1 MADGRAAGHGP
12 GPGQRFR
19 LAALIDGT
27 LARIVWALAIVVV
40 PLVLGYFGLRQYL
53 AEPAVAKI
61 WGEGWKNTLYYDL
74 QLPILGSGPAE
85 GAGPYP
91 VALGLAR
98 FLAPVAGAAAT
109 LGALFLLLSEQRR
122 RLRAATATRHA
133 VVAGEGPVALELAR
147 NLRAERR
154 TVVLVSASD
163 GTLTEAKRYRVLGV
177 RGDPADRATLRA
189 ASVGRARELFAC
201 TDTGTVNLAIVLRA
215 RDEISLEAKRKQPLA
230 AYAMVRDAELGVALR
245 ARRIG
250 AIDDQR
256 LRLDFFSVEDIAARR
271 LFDKYP
277 LTHQD
282 SRQTQLVISGFGH
295 LGQAVLRE
303 ASHRNQTLPGDHL
316 VQVFIRHAT
325 KADVEKVAKA
335 FPLVNARCL
344 ITYGETPQLPADGEF
359 TAYVCLDGDDEAL
372 SEGLA
377 MAHSLTSGH
386 GHVVVCM
393 REDDPFAEALAA
405 RSGLIDD
412 VMGKLSMF
420 GVVQEACIPAIIR
433 ADFTDQ
439 LARSIHAAYVT
450 DQRAQGATEATNTSI
465 VPWERLS
472 PALRLAN
479 ID

>member
-1 MADGRAAGHGP
+1 
-12 GPGQRFR
+12 
-19 LAALIDGT
+19 
-27 LARIVWALAIVVV
+27 
-40 PLVLGYFGLRQYL
+40 
-53 AEPAVAKI
+53 
-61 WGEGWKNTLYYDL
+61 
-74 QLPILGSGPAE
+74 
-85 GAGPYP
+85 
-91 VALGLAR
+91 
-98 FLAPVAGAAAT
+98 
-109 LGALFLLLSEQRR
+109 
-122 RLRAATATRHA
+122 
-133 VVAGEGPVALELAR
+133 
-147 NLRAERR
+147 
-154 TVVLVSASD
+154 
-163 GTLTEAKRYRVLGV
+163 
-177 RGDPADRATLRA
+177 
-189 ASVGRARELFAC
+189 
-201 TDTGTVNLAIVLRA
+201 VLRA

-420 GVVQEACIPAIIR
+420 GVVQEACVPAIIR
-433 ADFTDQ
+433 EDFTDQ
-439 LARSIHAAYVT
+439 LARSIHAAYAA

-479 ID
+479 IDQAVAIGAKMAAIGAVVIPEAAAAPEFHFRDEEVGSLARMEHDRWMRERKATGWKYGETRDNNRKLHPDLRDWSYLSEEAKEKDRNAILTLPETLYKAGFQILRLPR